1 MNGNLVDDGGPIGLT
16 RGETLVRGGADRRWP
31 VLWREVCE
39 WTCWCRFALDGTI
52 GRAKFR
58 ATDATR
64 LARVPLP
71 ERQVQFPSH
80 RRVITTACWAL
91 AIASSALADDERSET
106 PITSIPTEIG
116 VNADARAMYLEQNAF
131 GHPPA
136 DQSIEPIASE
146 TATVSN
152 AKVAGE
158 VRGAEPGATASDT
171 GVTVSVTEAQEPVAV
186 EGDQMETV
194 AEGAG
199 KVRVAEPAASVS
211 DTDVMVP
218 AFKVQE
224 PVAVED
230 DEKETEAEAD
240 DEVRADEPATGA
252 SDTDVMVPAFEAQE
266 PVAVEADEK
275 GTEAEAGDGV
285 RVDEQAAGASETGV
299 MNPAFEAQEPI
310 AVEADQKETDVK
322 AADDEVRD
330 AAPDKAVAD
339 TDVVVPASDA
349 QEPVAVEAE
358 ETESQADA
366 YSEVP
371 TDAVLRARVGESASS
386 SHASTSTTAQN
397 VLRMPRTREPIRP
410 IEELDVDPE
419 KVTLGRALFHDPR
432 LSKDSTTACVSCHDL
447 ANGGDDGL
455 RVSVGIGGQAG
466 TINAP
471 TVFNVG
477 LNFKQFWDGRAD
489 TLEEQIDGPVQSAI
503 ELGSL
508 WPEIIAK
515 LHAHE
520 SYPARFSAL
529 YPDGISRKNVKNALA
544 EFMKSL
550 TTPNS
555 RFDQWLRGDDDAL
568 TALEERGYTLFKLY
582 GCVSCHQGA
591 NVGGNMFQV
600 FGVLNNY
607 FQKRGN
613 VTDADLG
620 RYNVT
625 GDPLDRHAFKVPSL
639 RVVALTAPYLHDGS
653 AATLREAVDAMFEF
667 QLGRSAPGSDKE
679 AIVAFI
685 KTLPGDNKELFP

>member
-1 MNGNLVDDGGPIGLT
+1 MNGHLVDDGGPIGLT
-16 RGETLVRGGADRRWP
+16 REETLVCGWADRRWP

-39 WTCWCRFALDGTI
+39 WTCSCRFALAGTI
-52 GRAKFR
+52 GGAKFR
-58 ATDATR
+58 ATDASR

-71 ERQVQFPSH
+71 ERQVPFLSH

-131 GHPPA
+131 GHHPA

-152 AKVAGE
+152 AEVAGE

-171 GVTVSVTEAQEPVAV
+171 GGTVSATKAQEPVAV
-186 EGDQMETV
+186 EADRKETEAEAGDE
-194 AEGAG
+194 
-199 KVRVAEPAASVS
+199 VRVDESAAGASDTNVMVAAFEAQEPVSVEADEKGTEAEAGDEVRVGEPAAGVS

-224 PVAVED
+224 PIAVED

-240 DEVRADEPATGA
+240 DEVRADEPAAGA
-252 SDTDVMVPAFEAQE
+252 SDMDVMVPAFEAQE

-275 GTEAEAGDGV
+275 GTEAEAGHGV
-285 RVDEQAAGASETGV
+285 RVDERAAGASETGV
-299 MNPAFEAQEPI
+299 MNPAF
-310 AVEADQKETDVK
+310 K
-322 AADDEVRD
+322 
-330 AAPDKAVAD
+330 
-339 TDVVVPASDA
+339 A

-371 TDAVLRARVGESASS
+371 TDAVRQARVGESVSS
-386 SHASTSTTAQN
+386 SQASTSTTAQN

-419 KVTLGRALFHDPR
+419 KVALGRALFHDPR

-529 YPDGISRKNVKNALA
+529 YPDGIRRKNVKNALA